1 MVLFPD
7 KHSWCEKQE
16 IKQVIS
22 FPGCKSIEIDNNV
35 CVGACF
41 SYSIPHTEPSDPGE
55 VIVPYCDSCQP
66 SDTRWH
72 EVTLDC
78 REGHQNDP
86 EQAPKL
92 VKRLQLIR
100 NCSCISCEK
109 SGIGKHQSHTN
120 EDDSP
125 SLFRDVPDLLD
136 SINMMNETERDEVEM
151 KHRESLRSILNNTL
165 MTLVKNM
172 HESNSAKDKAQ
183 LKDLLKMI
191 RDQYPEDEVTDE
203 SIAEFLDMF
212 QKDQVQLEIPKLKEI
227 LFKFE
232 LSKHNHAFKPQ
243 KSHEDSNPSIE
254 TNEIHH
260 YDPHGAKQDSN
271 ELLHHLS
278 NKNKHHL
285 HQHNKHHHHLGETI
299 DNDAH
304 LVHGPHGSLVVERK
318 IAMNPHELKP
328 NHAGTM
334 LSYGSLVQSHDETS
348 QEDGE

>member
-1 MVLFPD
+1 M
-7 KHSWCEKQE
+7 HE

-22 FPGCKSIEIDNNV
+22 FPGCKSIEIVNNV
-35 CVGACF
+35 CAGACF

-78 REGHQNDP
+78 REGHLNDP
-86 EQAPKL
+86 DQTPKL
-92 VKRLQLIR
+92 VKRVQLIQ
-100 NCSCISCEK
+100 NCSCSSCER
-109 SGIGKHQSHTN
+109 SENRHQMHPT
-120 EDDSP
+120 EDESP
-125 SLFRDVPDLLD
+125 SLLRDVPDLME
-136 SINMMNETERDEVEM
+136 SINMMNETERDEVEL
-151 KHRESLRSILNNTL
+151 KHRESLRNMLNNTL

-183 LKDLLKMI
+183 LIDLLKMI

-212 QKDQVQLEIPKLKEI
+212 QKDQVQFEIPKLKEI

-232 LSKHNHAFKPQ
+232 ISRNKQQETKEE
-243 KSHEDSNPSIE
+243 SHPNIE
-254 TNEIHH
+254 TNEVHH
-260 YDPHGAKQDSN
+260 YDTNGVEEGSK
-271 ELLHHLS
+271 ELLHHLNN
-278 NKNKHHL
+278 NKNR
-285 HQHNKHHHHLGETI
+285 QSHHHHLGE
-299 DNDAH
+299 NVGKHAH

-318 IAMNPHELKP
+318 VAMNPHELKP

-334 LSYGSLVQSHDETS
+334 LSYGSPSKEESS
-348 QEDGE
+348 QEDDE

>member
-1 MVLFPD
+1 M
-7 KHSWCEKQE
+7 
-16 IKQVIS
+16 
-22 FPGCKSIEIDNNV
+22 
-35 CVGACF
+35 
-41 SYSIPHTEPSDPGE
+41 
-55 VIVPYCDSCQP
+55 
-66 SDTRWH
+66 
-72 EVTLDC
+72 TLDC

-92 VKRLQLIR
+92 VKRVQLIR

-109 SGIGKHQSHTN
+109 SGTGKHQGHTN

-191 RDQYPEDEVTDE
+191 RDQYPDDEVTDE

-232 LSKHNHAFKPQ
+232 LSKHNHLFKPQ
-243 KSHEDSNPSIE
+243 EINEESNPSIE
-254 TNEIHH
+254 TNEVHH
-260 YDPHGAKQDSN
+260 YDPHGVEQDSN
-271 ELLHHLS
+271 ELLHHL
-278 NKNKHHL
+278 NKNKHHS
-285 HQHNKHHHHLGETI
+285 HHNKHHHHIGESI
-299 DNDAH
+299 GHDAH

-318 IAMNPHELKP
+318 VAMNPHELKP

-334 LSYGSLVQSHDETS
+334 LSYGSHVQSHEEAS
-348 QEDGE
+348 QEEGE

>member
-92 VKRLQLIR
+92 IKRVQLIR

-109 SGIGKHQSHTN
+109 SGTSKHQGHAN

-191 RDQYPEDEVTDE
+191 RDQYPDDEVTDE

-232 LSKHNHAFKPQ
+232 LSKHNHAFKP
-243 KSHEDSNPSIE
+243 HHIEEESNPSIE
-254 TNEIHH
+254 TNEVHH
-260 YDPHGAKQDSN
+260 YDPHATEKNSN
-271 ELLHHLS
+271 ELLHHL
-278 NKNKHHL
+278 NKNKHHP
-285 HQHNKHHHHLGETI
+285 HHNKHHHHIGESLG
-299 DNDAH
+299 NDAH

-318 IAMNPHELKP
+318 VAMNPHELKP

-334 LSYGSLVQSHDETS
+334 LSYDSHVVHSDGDAS